1 MAFAKEGTGII
12 FLESARCK
20 GLACLYQPDGK
31 LPVSSSAVKIAS
43 EQWKNCYLGDGKMGE
58 YPVQGFSPSTALLTL
73 QAPQI

>member
-58 YPVQGFSPSTALLTL
+58 YPGELVECKDSHQAL
-73 QAPQI
+73 PC